1 MKKNSGVS
9 IITLVIT
16 IVVLIILAGVVIY
29 NGANQNVEKTS
40 QTVTFN
46 EIINVSE
53 ATAQRSFM
61 NKLSTTKYP
70 YVGKEL
76 TDSEPEI
83 INNVRYG
90 DGWYK
95 LEKKEEYNELSLEN
109 ILGSYVVNYTTGE
122 VVSVNPILYEDEEYF
137 TSTDIKKIVGAAN
150 VAVSSDMYDNDKGV
164 NKPMLLAGM
173 IPVKYVDGRWV
184 ITSSNDAQWY
194 DYSAENKAWANVM
207 LTDEIAVE
215 GYTNEEI
222 RSVTLAE
229 LEGKVVTTNG
239 SLFVWIPRFT
249 SNYAGDVVY
258 SHLTS
263 DYTQD
268 GYILSNA
275 FTFGLTE
282 LTGFW
287 ESKYDAELK

>member
-61 NKLSTTKYP
+61 NKISTTKYP